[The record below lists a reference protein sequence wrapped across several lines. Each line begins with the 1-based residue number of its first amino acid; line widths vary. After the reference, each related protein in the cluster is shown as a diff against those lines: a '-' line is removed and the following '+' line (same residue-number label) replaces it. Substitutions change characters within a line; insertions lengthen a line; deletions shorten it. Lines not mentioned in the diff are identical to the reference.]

1 MAKSQFQ
8 YAAFL
13 ALFFFFLIVS
23 TDMQVAE
30 SRNPRSNIGC
40 EKSSV
45 TWSGPCFDTEGC
57 NNQCINWEHAIH
69 GACHMDWLGPA
80 CYCYFC

>member
-1 MAKSQFQ
+1 MAKSQFH

-13 ALFFFFLIVS
+13 ALILFFVIAS
-23 TDMQVAE
+23 NEIQKAE
-30 SRNPRSNIGC
+30 SIGC
-40 EKSSV
+40 EKMSV
-45 TWSGPCFDTEGC
+45 TWSGPCFDTGGC

-69 GACHMDWLGPA
+69 GACHWDWTGPA

>member
-13 ALFFFFLIVS
+13 ALFFFFLIAS

-30 SRNPRSNIGC
+30 SIGC
-40 EKSSV
+40 EKKST
-45 TWSGPCFDTEGC
+45 TWSGPCLDSDGC
-57 NNQCINWEHAIH
+57 NNQCINWEHAVH
-69 GACHMDWLGPA
+69 GACHFDWGSA
-80 CYCYFC
+80 CFCYFC